1 MQETQTRRARRRVCR
16 IERCPCVCAVLHPA
30 QDKLLIEC
38 LTRLTSL
45 PQPNKPES
53 FPPNHPGSRIRNFLK
68 LIFPQTKKQQ
78 DFSPAACAPNSG
90 LARNWFFLGI
100 REPQDRVPWEG
111 KMLCQPRL
119 LSWEE
124 NSYKSIPRS
133 RRRCVSASTRE
144 LPATPGQ
151 MEGWSMCF
159 ASPNYQHSLWQVTIV
174 LSRA

>member
-1 MQETQTRRARRRVCR
+1 MCLHCATPCPGQATYRVSNKINLAAPAQQTRVIPAN
-16 IERCPCVCAVLHPA
+16 HPA
-30 QDKLLIEC
+30 
-38 LTRLTSL
+38 
-45 PQPNKPES
+45 
-53 FPPNHPGSRIRNFLK
+53 SRIRNFLK
-68 LIFPQTKKQQ
+68 VIFPQTKKQQ
-78 DFSPAACAPNSG
+78 NFSPASCAPNRGS
-90 LARNWFFLGI
+90 ARNGFFVGL

-124 NSYKSIPRS
+124 NSYKSIPRP
-133 RRRCVSASTRE
+133 RWRCVPASTRE

-159 ASPNYQHSLWQVTIV
+159 ASPNYQHSLWQVMTV